1 MEWPAHLPLVKGVG
15 CVKVVSE
22 QAIYTNLRLK
32 EI

>member
-1 MEWPAHLPLVKGVG
+1 MVGTPTAGRGWG

-22 QAIYTNLRLK
+22 QAVYTNLRLK